1 MRLNKHKPLPPPTVA
16 IVTERQI
23 KEATPAE
30 RCRLMKEIIR
40 GAKYSPGSTQPVYGF
55 DPSSGKDL
63 ECEVFGHRDA
73 SGTVTVEE
81 LRFHPA
87 KETVHTGQGRTR

>member
-1 MRLNKHKPLPPPTVA
+1 MKPRGLPRAMVA

-40 GAKYSPGSTQPVYGF
+40 GAKYSPGSDQ
-55 DPSSGKDL
+55 
-63 ECEVFGHRDA
+63 R
-73 SGTVTVEE
+73 
-81 LRFHPA
+81 
-87 KETVHTGQGRTR
+87 RTDR